1 MCHAVSSRKRGM
13 APLGERVDGMKRWI
27 LFGSFLVLALW
38 LLAWIWFPPP
48 ATPQVSAVLSVGSQ
62 ADRAS
67 VVTGP
72 PTISAAFITRVLETY
87 HSPAVSKGQALYD
100 LGVKY
105 GIDPVYALA
114 FFWHESDF
122 GTTGEARVTYSLGNE
137 RCVADRPC
145 IDRHRGGYALMQ
157 SWEDGFDQWYRLI
170 WFGYV
175 QGQVTRPLVGHV
187 CPTVDEIVPVY
198 APGRDGND
206 VAAYIAAVTH
216 AVDTWRH
223 GGIQV

>member
-1 MCHAVSSRKRGM
+1 
-13 APLGERVDGMKRWI
+13 MKRWI

-38 LLAWIWFPPP
+38 QLAWIWFPP
-48 ATPQVSAVLSVGSQ
+48 ATPQVSAVSTVGSQ
-62 ADRAS
+62 ANRAS

-87 HSPAVSKGQALYD
+87 HSPAVGKGQALYD

-122 GTTGEARVTYSLGNE
+122 GTTGEARITRSLGNE

-145 IDRHRGGYALMQ
+145 IDQDRGGYALMQ
-157 SWEDGFDQWYRLI
+157 SWEDGFDHWYRLI

-175 QGQVTRPLVGHV
+175 QGQVTKPLVGHV
-187 CPTVDEIVPVY
+187 CTTVDEIVPVY
-198 APGRDGND
+198 APSRDNND
-206 VAAYIAAVTH
+206 VAAYLAAVKH
-216 AVDTWRH
+216 AIDTWRQ
-223 GGIQV
+223 GQVWV

>member
-1 MCHAVSSRKRGM
+1 MCHAGLRGVCGM
-13 APLGERVDGMKRWI
+13 AHLGEGMDGMKRGI
-27 LFGSFLVLALW
+27 LSGSFFVLALW
-38 LLAWIWFPPP
+38 LLAWMWFPPP
-48 ATPQVSAVLSVGSQ
+48 ATPQVSA
-62 ADRAS
+62 
-67 VVTGP
+67 
-72 PTISAAFITRVLETY
+72 AFITRVLEAS
-87 HSPAVSKGQALYD
+87 HSPAMGKGQALYD

-114 FFWHESDF
+114 FFWQESDF

-137 RCVADRPC
+137 RCLADRPC
-145 IDRHRGGYALMQ
+145 LDRNRGGYALMQ

-187 CPTVDEIVPVY
+187 CTTVDEIVPVY
-198 APGRDGND
+198 APSRDKND

-223 GGIQV
+223 GGRQV